1 MVLAEYAELVRQQ
14 DAAKAAAESTPPPPI
29 PQAAGERDPFACYM
43 RRVGAEE
50 ST

>member
-14 DAAKAAAESTPPPPI
+14 DASRAESTPPPPI

-43 RRVGAEE
+43 VRKPK
-50 ST
+50 